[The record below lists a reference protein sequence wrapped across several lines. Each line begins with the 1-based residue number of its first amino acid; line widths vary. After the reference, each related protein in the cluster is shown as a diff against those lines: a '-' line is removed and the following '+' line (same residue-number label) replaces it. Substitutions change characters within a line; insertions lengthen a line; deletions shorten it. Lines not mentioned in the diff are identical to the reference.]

1 MTKASRINPLS
12 LSALAVLTLA
22 AHAHGQ
28 NDDEAFQRSV
38 EERLTRLEAQRPP
51 STTLTDRLTF
61 SGLVEVEGSVGEVDD
76 ESYSDLV
83 VATVELGF
91 SARINDRVSTAVVLL
106 YEEDETDLDV
116 DVATITIDKLVGPL
130 TLDVGKM
137 YVPFGRF
144 ETALV
149 NDTLVLEAGETNKT
163 AALFGLTEGLFS
175 AGAYVF
181 NGDAD
186 REDHAEN
193 YGVTF
198 TIGNDDYSVG
208 VDYLSA
214 LTEADS
220 WLEQTWA
227 EHPAAYV
234 VSARAGLGEVTLLA
248 EYLAAT
254 DDLVAEGETT
264 GFQPTVFHL
273 EASIGLNWNG
283 RAFTAAVAWQQTDDA
298 AGYLPE
304 ERLSLGVSTAIY
316 ENLSLGV
323 EYWHDED
330 YSIQDNG
337 SGGDSDNLVLQL
349 AVTF

>member
-1 MTKASRINPLS
+1 MTNAVFICFRRLISFTL
-12 LSALAVLTLA
+12 LTATALA
-22 AHAHGQ
+22 HGSNAPSQ
-28 NDDEAFQRSV
+28 PSV
-38 EERLTRLEAQRPP
+38 EERLTRLEAQQASIPVRADN
-51 STTLTDRLTF
+51 LTV
-61 SGLVEVEGSVGEVDD
+61 SGLVEVEGSVGENDK

-83 VATVELGF
+83 VATVELGLA
-91 SARINDRVSTAVVLL
+91 ARINDNLSTAVVLL
-106 YEEDETDLDV
+106 YEEDETELDV

-130 TLDVGKM
+130 RLDVGRM
-137 YVPFGRF
+137 YLPFGRF

-163 AALFGLTEGLFS
+163 AALFGLTQGVFS
-175 AGAYVF
+175 AGAYAF

-193 YGVTF
+193 YGLTF
-198 TIGNDDYSVG
+198 SVGNDDYSVG

-220 WLEQTWA
+220 WVDEPWS

-234 VSARAGLGEVTLLA
+234 ISARAGVGDVTLLA

-254 DDLVAEGETT
+254 DDMVAEGEVE

-273 EASIGLNWNG
+273 EANIGLAWNG
-283 RAFTAAVAWQQTDDA
+283 QAFTAAAAWQQTDDA
-298 AGYLPE
+298 AEYLPE
-304 ERLSLGVSTAIY
+304 ERVSLGVSTALND
-316 ENLSLGV
+316 NLSLGV
-323 EYWHDED
+323 EYWHDKD

-337 SGGDSDNLVLQL
+337 GGSDSDNFVIQL

>member
-1 MTKASRINPLS
+1 MANVMWSCTRS
-12 LSALAVLTLA
+12 LISFTLLA
-22 AHAHGQ
+22 ATANAHGQ
-28 NDDEAFQRSV
+28 GSNAPSQPSV
-38 EERLTRLEAQRPP
+38 EERLARLEAQQA
-51 STTLTDRLTF
+51 STPAWSDNLTF
-61 SGLVEVEGSVGEVDD
+61 SGLVEVEGSVGESDG

-83 VATVELGF
+83 VATVELGVAARLNDNL
-91 SARINDRVSTAVVLL
+91 SAAVVLL
-106 YEEDETDLDV
+106 YEEDETELDV
-116 DVATITIDKLVGPL
+116 DVATVTIDKLVGPL
-130 TLDVGKM
+130 SLDVGKM

-144 ETALV
+144 ATALV

-163 AALFGLTEGLFS
+163 AALFALTHGLFS

-193 YGVTF
+193 YGLTF
-198 TIGNDDYSVG
+198 SVGHDDYSVG

-220 WLEQTWA
+220 WVEQPWR

-234 VSARAGLGEVTLLA
+234 ISARAGMGDVTLLA

-254 DDLVAEGETT
+254 DDMVAEGETE

-273 EASIGLNWNG
+273 EANIGLVWHG
-283 RAFTAAVAWQQTDDA
+283 HAFIAAAAWQQTDDTV
-298 AGYLPE
+298 GYLPE
-304 ERLSLGVSTAIY
+304 ERLSLGVSSAIND
-316 ENLSLGV
+316 NLSLGV
-323 EYWHDED
+323 EYWHDKD
-330 YSIQDNG
+330 YSIQDSG
-337 SGGDSDNLVLQL
+337 SGGDSDNLVIQL